1 VAALSDAEAAFGV
14 GVALGAAP
22 GPVQFVLLTEASRG
36 GLRRGFRAMAGAN
49 GTFALLLT
57 ALAAGVSFLSPGP
70 VAVRAL
76 KIVGGG
82 FLLFVAVT
90 AVRDT
95 GELDGQAPPGRAR
108 SPLGPT
114 PRGALAVVLN
124 PGAWL
129 FLATTGSAVVAAA
142 ARDGGRP
149 LAFLTVAALMA
160 GVAVIDGTVV
170 LIGGGGA
177 ARLTGIAAR
186 AVRLGLAAVLAGIGA
201 WFLYQGIRP

>member
-1 VAALSDAEAAFGV
+1 VAALSDAAAAFGV

-49 GTFALLLT
+49 GTFALLLV

-70 VAVRAL
+70 VAVRVL
-76 KIVGGG
+76 KVVGGA
-82 FLLFVAVT
+82 FLLFVAFS
-90 AVRDT
+90 AVRNSGDME
-95 GELDGQAPPGRAR
+95 GKAPRCR
-108 SPLGPT
+108 LGPT

-142 ARDGGRP
+142 THDGGKP

-170 LIGGGGA
+170 VIGGGGA
-177 ARLTGIAAR
+177 ARLSGTAAR
-186 AVRLGLAAVLAGIGA
+186 AVRLALAAVLAGIGA
-201 WFLYQGIRP
+201 WFLYQGVRP

>member
-1 VAALSDAEAAFGV
+1 MAALSDAAAAFGV

-22 GPVQFVLLTEASRG
+22 GPVQLVLLNEASRG

-49 GTFALLLT
+49 GTFALLLS
-57 ALAAGVSFLSPGP
+57 ALAAGLSFLSPGP
-70 VAVRAL
+70 VTVRVM
-76 KIVGGG
+76 KVVGGA
-82 FLLFVAVT
+82 FLLFVAAS

-95 GELDGQAPPGRAR
+95 GELEDQAPRVR
-108 SPLGPT
+108 LGPT
-114 PRGALAVVLN
+114 QRGALAVVLN

-142 ARDGGRP
+142 SRDGGRP

-160 GVAVIDGTVV
+160 GVALIDGTVV

-177 ARLTGIAAR
+177 ARLTGRAAR
-186 AVRLGLAAVLAGIGA
+186 AVRLVLAATLAGIGV
-201 WFLYQGIRP
+201 WFLFQGIRP